1 MGGGGERLHVSRE
14 PVLRRMSS
22 ALLSFAVLIAGFML
36 TWVAARSAI
45 DSEKQQ
51 ARAEL
56 QLLTTDIQSAI
67 GDRLLAYEALLRAG
81 VGTIDAFWPVQ
92 SADWR
97 RFTAQMRLATVYPGL
112 QGVGFATVDESG
124 QPTSKIVFLEPLDA
138 SNRLALGYDMMS
150 EPRRRAAMERARD
163 SAAPALSAKVVL
175 VQDLRRG
182 LRTAGFLLFLP
193 VYSSPSPPAT
203 VPQRRESLR
212 GFVYSPF
219 RAEDFFRTALAGS
232 AGNAFVEVFDGDAPS
247 ADTLLYRSGT
257 AVPAGSM
264 TDTRRLPLAGHP
276 WTLRV
281 SMAATPLSLASSPIP
296 WIVLGGVSNTLLLAG
311 LAHAL
316 ALNRRRL
323 QERIRADRALAER
336 ERQAAQ
342 VLENALDAYA
352 AIDTQDRIVEWNRQA
367 ATLFG
372 WSAHEAIGRRLTD
385 TIIPADMR
393 ERHLAALGSFAQRA
407 DHPLLGKR
415 LEMPARCRDGSEIFV
430 ELSIVQ
436 IAVPTGPR
444 FAASLRDITQARR
457 QAAEIRLLNETLEQR
472 VAERTAQLEVANR
485 ELSTANRDL
494 EAFAYS
500 VSHDLRA
507 PLRAIDGHV
516 MRFLDSAAATPDT
529 QRHHAGAI
537 RRNLARMGKLI
548 DDLLNFA
555 LIGRRPLQKQPL
567 VLWDTVRTVL
577 HELPHSP
584 SVVYEVSPDELGT
597 VHADPALLKQVLTNL
612 LGNALKFSRDC
623 DPPRI
628 QIGCERRADQTV
640 YFVRDNGVGFDPQH
654 AGKLFGVFERLHTA
668 ADFDGTGVGLA
679 IVKQI
684 IERHGGQVWADAAPG
699 RGATFFFTLP

>member
-22 ALLSFAVLIAGFML
+22 ALLTFAVLIAGFML
-36 TWVAARSAI
+36 TWVAARAAI

-56 QLLTTDIQSAI
+56 QLLAADIQSAI

-81 VGTIDAFWPVQ
+81 VGTLDAFWPVQ
-92 SADWR
+92 SDDWR

-112 QGVGFATVDESG
+112 QGVGFATVDESV

-163 SAAPALSAKVVL
+163 SGAPALSAKVVL

-193 VYSSPSPPAT
+193 VYSSPALPAT
-203 VPQRRESLR
+203 VAERREKLR

-219 RAEDFFRTALAGS
+219 RAEDFFRATLAGS
-232 AGNAFVEVFDGDAPS
+232 ASKASVEVFDGGSPGADALLYRTGSDAPS
-247 ADTLLYRSGT
+247 DSI
-257 AVPAGSM
+257 
-264 TDTRRLPLAGHP
+264 TDARRLPLAGHE

-281 SMAATPLSLASSPIP
+281 SAPSVVLSMASSPIP
-296 WIVLGGVSNTLLLAG
+296 WIVLGGVSTTLLLAG
-311 LAHAL
+311 LAHAF
-316 ALNRRRL
+316 ALSRQRL

-342 VLENALDAYA
+342 VLENALDAYV
-352 AIDTQDRIVEWNRQA
+352 AIDAQDRILEWNRQA
-367 ATLFG
+367 ATVFG

-516 MRFLDSAAATPDT
+516 MRFLDSAEATPDR

-555 LIGRRPLQKQPL
+555 LIGRRPLQKQPV
-567 VLWDTVRTVL
+567 VLWDTIRTVL

-584 SVVYEVSPDELGT
+584 SVVYEVSPDELRT
-597 VHADPALLKQVLTNL
+597 VQADPALLKQVITNL
-612 LGNALKFSRDC
+612 LGNALKFSRDA